1 MTRKKAKTE
10 AQEPVRVPR
19 DVTREEIEK
28 RAYQHYCD
36 RGCAPG
42 GDVDD
47 WLAAERELLGERPDA
62 EDTTTAE

>member
-1 MTRKKAKTE
+1 MSHKTAKAE
-10 AQEPVRVPR
+10 RRSAAEVNR
-19 DVTREEIEK
+19 DVPHDEIAK

-47 WLAAERELLGERPDA
+47 WLAAERELLDQDPEDA
-62 EDTTTAE
+62 TTAG